1 MCWKVFRVP
10 TASNTFHTFSNTFV
24 LINLLIHIA
33 LAPCGMCWKILG
45 VFFTF
50 FRFCANGE
58 NRSRLEF
65 YPAQSLL
72 CLTFV
77 MVILNSDVCL
87 ARALALCQL
96 FTACISIPDKSSFLF
111 DKVKFHALATGL
123 VHGMMSTL
131 RQILNFII
139 GFT

>member
-1 MCWKVFRVP
+1 VVGCVASRMRVSVFWLPTLPTHVLSIRYQYFKVWKWGNFCYECVGMCWKVFRVP
-10 TASNTFHTFSNTFV
+10 TPSNTFHTFSNTFI

-50 FRFCANGE
+50 FCFCANGE
-58 NRSRLEF
+58 NRSRLGF

-87 ARALALCQL
+87 A
-96 FTACISIPDKSSFLF
+96 
-111 DKVKFHALATGL
+111 HALA
-123 VHGMMSTL
+123 
-131 RQILNFII
+131 
-139 GFT
+139 